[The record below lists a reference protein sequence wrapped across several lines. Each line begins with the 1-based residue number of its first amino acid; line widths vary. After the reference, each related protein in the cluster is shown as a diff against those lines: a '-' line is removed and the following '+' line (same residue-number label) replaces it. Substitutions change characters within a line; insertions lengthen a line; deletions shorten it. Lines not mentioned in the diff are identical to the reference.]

1 MYNLLAKLYLVAALM
16 QLGIS
21 LKDISSLSKPQGLK
35 KIDQASREV
44 TKIKWKPISV
54 FPEEAKRFK

>member
-1 MYNLLAKLYLVAALM
+1 MAELLVKLYLIAALM

-21 LKDISSLSKPQGLK
+21 LKDIGSLSQPQGLK

-54 FPEEAKRFK
+54 FPEEAKQYK

>member
-1 MYNLLAKLYLVAALM
+1 MAELLVKIYLIAALM

-21 LKDISSLSKPQGLK
+21 LKDLGSLSEPKGLK
-35 KIDQASREV
+35 KIDQASQEI
-44 TKIKWKPISV
+44 TKIPWKPISV

>member
-1 MYNLLAKLYLVAALM
+1 MFDTLTKLYLVAALM

-21 LKDISSLSKPQGLK
+21 LKDVRSLSKPQSLK

-44 TKIKWKPISV
+44 LKIKWKPISV